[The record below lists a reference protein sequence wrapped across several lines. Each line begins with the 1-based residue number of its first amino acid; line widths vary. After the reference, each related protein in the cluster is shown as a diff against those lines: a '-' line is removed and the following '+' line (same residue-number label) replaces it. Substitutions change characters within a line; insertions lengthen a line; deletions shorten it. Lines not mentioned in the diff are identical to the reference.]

1 MTRVPQPERWHEKE
15 IYHMDNSASSP
26 ESSMSTEQ
34 AVDAFTNL
42 FGGAAAEPPKPEAEA
57 KSDDDRAAELLAQ
70 EGNDEQQ
77 EVEPEAQAEEP
88 RFKVK
93 IDGKEV
99 EVAASE
105 LTQGYQRQQDYT
117 KKTMEAAEAR
127 KAAEAEIQAART
139 EREQY
144 SQRLE
149 GITQHLQAELQGQQ
163 NIDWQQLLDTDPVEF
178 LRQQHLAQQR
188 QATLQQ
194 LQTEQQRI
202 EQQKQAEQAKTREEN
217 ARNQHQALLDKLPEW
232 KNPEKAKADLA
243 QLSNYL
249 AELGYQDKEDNMPQ
263 HLQVLCAHKARLY
276 DAVMAKAKTVTQRIN
291 TPPLKVERPGVTN
304 AGNPDKRTSVVQQLK
319 KSGGSDAAATAAFAA
334 FL

>member
-42 FGGAAAEPPKPEAEA
+42 FGGAAAEPVKPEAEA

-127 KAAEAEIQAART
+127 KAAEAART

-144 SQRLE
+144 SQRLNSMA
-149 GITQHLQAELQGQQ
+149 QQLQGALQEAQ
-163 NIDWQQLLDTDPVEF
+163 NIDWQQLLETDPVEY
-178 LRQQHLAQQR
+178 LKQQHLFTQR
-188 QATLQQ
+188 QAALQQ
-194 LQTEQQRI
+194 VQAEQSVS
-202 EQQKQAEQAKTREEN
+202 EQKQQAEQAKAREEFL
-217 ARNQHQALLDKLPEW
+217 RQQHQALLDKLPEW
-232 KNPEKAKADLA
+232 KDEGKAQAEKAALVKNLQDRGFTSDEISTLADHRLVILA
-243 QLSNYL
+243 RDAARYQ
-249 AELGYQDKEDNMPQ
+249 EL
-263 HLQVLCAHKARLY
+263 
-276 DAVMAKAKTVTQRIN
+276 MAKAKTAAQKVAQT
-291 TPPLKVERPGVTN
+291 PLKVERPGVTN

>member
-15 IYHMDNSASSP
+15 IYHMDNPSP

-144 SQRLE
+144 SQRLNSMA
-149 GITQHLQAELQGQQ
+149 QQLQGALQEAQ
-163 NIDWQQLLDTDPVEF
+163 NIDWQQLLETDPVEY
-178 LRQQHLAQQR
+178 LKQQHLFTQR
-188 QATLQQ
+188 QAALQQ
-194 LQTEQQRI
+194 VQAEQKDS
-202 EQQKQAEQAKTREEN
+202 EQKQQAEQAKAREEFL
-217 ARNQHQALLDKLPEW
+217 RQQHQALLDKLPEW
-232 KNPEKAKADLA
+232 KDEGKAQAEKAALVKNLQDRGFTSDEISTLADHRLVILA
-243 QLSNYL
+243 RDAARYQ
-249 AELGYQDKEDNMPQ
+249 EL
-263 HLQVLCAHKARLY
+263 
-276 DAVMAKAKTVTQRIN
+276 MAKAKTAAQKVAQT
-291 TPPLKVERPGVTN
+291 PLKVERPGVTN